1 VTASLGGGVAY
12 FITRNVSVETKL
24 NVLAHT
30 STLGLGITYMPSV
43 NFGFQIY
50 LGKADKWQKEGQK
63 H

>member
-1 VTASLGGGVAY
+1 
-12 FITRNVSVETKL
+12 
-24 NVLAHT
+24 
-30 STLGLGITYMPSV
+30 LGITYMPSV